1 MKNFYYTTEIT
12 KKIKEV
18 LDTELPLTVKNINIG
33 GFRLLPAPEVI
44 KEYLP
49 AVFIE
54 PIEIDTESANEVL
67 DIEAEQYPFQI
78 LYTAPYSYE
87 TQEEMLP
94 KIKEAELIANVLR
107 ATPVLSSFRIDPSE
121 TEAGGMVVYRRVRG
135 IRFDNISTE
144 LFAQIKVPACVVQID
159 FDIFFRTFAG

>member
-12 KKIKEV
+12 EKIKEI
-18 LDTELPLTVKNINIG
+18 LDTELPLTIKNINVG
-33 GFRLLPAPEVI
+33 GFRLLPPPEVI
-44 KEYLP
+44 KEYIP

-54 PIEIDTESANEVL
+54 PVEIDSDTANEAL

-78 LYTAPYSYE
+78 LYVAPYSFE
-87 TQEEMLP
+87 THEDMLP
-94 KIKEAELIANVLR
+94 KIKEAENIANVLR
-107 ATPVLSSFRIDPSE
+107 ASGILSTLRIDPSD
-121 TEAGGMVVYRRVRG
+121 TEAGGMVVYRRVKG

-159 FDIFFRTFAG
+159 FDVFFRTFAR